1 MSGIIRK
8 ASAKDVDAVEIIYED
23 VHKDNENNNN
33 YCNWDAKVY
42 PLRADAERAEAAGT
56 LYVYEEDGE
65 VLAAAIFNHIQP
77 PEYGKLKWNVEASG
91 DSVIVLHTLSVSPR
105 GRKRGIAKKIV
116 AFGEELGREL
126 GCTTIR
132 FDTSEFNKLAYSIYT
147 GLGYAVVGKILAY
160 TSESMAKFL
169 YCFDKKL

>member
-8 ASAKDVDAVEIIYED
+8 ASAKDVDAVEIIYEE

-56 LYVYEEDGE
+56 LYVYEEDGK

-77 PEYGKLKWNVEASG
+77 PE
-91 DSVIVLHTLSVSPR
+91 
-105 GRKRGIAKKIV
+105 
-116 AFGEELGREL
+116 
-126 GCTTIR
+126 
-132 FDTSEFNKLAYSIYT
+132 
-147 GLGYAVVGKILAY
+147 
-160 TSESMAKFL
+160 
-169 YCFDKKL
+169 